1 VKKTSW
7 IFVAGTAVGAAVA
20 AKTVADFRREQ
31 RVALAILR
39 GRSQV
44 IDTAC
49 GPIEYAAEG
58 EGPAV
63 LMIHGAAGGYD
74 QGFALARLFSLDGFR
89 LINISRPGY
98 LRTPLA
104 SGRTPEAM
112 ADLYA
117 ALLDALNLSKA
128 AIAGLSAGGPSSLQ
142 FALRHPDRCWGLI
155 MLSAVNQTLPTLPPT
170 VRLLQPVFNYSSFG
184 TWLLNKLAW
193 RLTVQILGVGPEL
206 LRRLEREP
214 QKISAIH
221 SLLEVSTT
229 LDLRRAGIF
238 NDIDIITELALPPVE
253 RIRAPT
259 LVVHCPADPLVPFAQ
274 GQTLAERVPGAKL
287 IPVEDGG
294 HLCVVTHSEQ
304 VVRELMEFLTQHAS
318 QT

>member
-1 VKKTSW
+1 MKKTW
-7 IFVAGTAVGAAVA
+7 WVFVSGTAAGAAVA
-20 AKTVADFRREQ
+20 AQIVADYRRER
-31 RVALAILR
+31 RVALASLR

-44 IDTAC
+44 IDTAR
-49 GPIEYAAEG
+49 GPIEYASVG

-74 QGFALARLFSLDGFR
+74 QGFELARLFSLDGFR
-89 LINISRPGY
+89 LINVSRPGY

-142 FALRHPDRCWGLI
+142 FALRHPERCWGLI
-155 MLSAVNQTLPTLPPT
+155 MLSAVNQTLPTLPPA
-170 VRLLQPVFNYSSFG
+170 VRLLQPVFQYSSFG

-193 RLTVQILGVGPEL
+193 RMLVQILGIGPEL
-206 LRRLEREP
+206 LRHLEREP
-214 QKISAIH
+214 QKIRVIRD
-221 SLLEVSTT
+221 LLEVSTT

-238 NDIDIITELALPPVE
+238 NDVKIITDLALAPVE

-259 LVVHCPADPLVPFAQ
+259 LVVHSPTDPLVPFSQ
-274 GQTLAERVPGAKL
+274 GQILAERVPSAKL

-294 HLCVVTHSEQ
+294 HLCIVTQSEQ
-304 VVRELMEFLTQHAS
+304 VIRALKEFLTQHV
-318 QT
+318 